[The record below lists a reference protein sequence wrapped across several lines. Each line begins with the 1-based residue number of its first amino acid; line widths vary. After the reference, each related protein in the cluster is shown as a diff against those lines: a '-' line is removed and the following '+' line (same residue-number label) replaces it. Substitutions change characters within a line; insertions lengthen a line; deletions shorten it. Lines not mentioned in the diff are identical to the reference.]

1 MKFTLL
7 GTRGSRPILTPERI
21 HYGGNTT
28 AFKISLPGML
38 PIYIDGGTGIFREG
52 IRIVNEEPKPFRATF
67 LITHTH
73 WDHILAFPLFTPLF
87 DEGTQITIMG
97 PRSERYDIK
106 SLFEHQ
112 HNKGLIPIPFDRV
125 KDKMIFRELGP
136 DQTFTIEQAT
146 VKTVQLNHQGLT
158 LGYRIEHG
166 DKVVCIVCDHAPIE
180 NNHLGVL
187 MKAWKSDHFAKH
199 EKTFADRIVDFCQ
212 NADLML
218 HDAHFTKE
226 TIKGKENWGHSTP
239 EMAVELALRA
249 NVKRVVLGHHAP
261 EDRDEDVERKLESA
275 REMLHLE
282 RIERAHDVDVLALR
296 EGEEVEL

>member
-1 MKFTLL
+1 MKFTLF

-28 AFKISLPGML
+28 AFKISISGMH

-52 IRIVNEEPKPFRATF
+52 IRIVREEPKPFRATF

-87 DEGTQITIMG
+87 EEGTQITIMG
-97 PRSERYDIK
+97 PRSEKYDIK

-112 HNKGLIPIPFDRV
+112 HNKGLIPIPFNRV
-125 KDKMIFRELGP
+125 KDKMTFHELGP
-136 DQTFTIEQAT
+136 DQTLTIEKAT

-166 DKVVCIVCDHAPIE
+166 GKSICIVCDHAPIAG
-180 NNHLGVL
+180 NHLGVL
-187 MKAWKSDHFAKH
+187 MKAWKQERFAVE
-199 EKTFADRIVDFCQ
+199 EKAFADRIVEFCK

-218 HDAHFTKE
+218 HDTHFTRE

-249 NVKRVVLGHHAP
+249 CVRRVVLGHHAP
-261 EDRDEDVERKLESA
+261 EDRDEDIERKLDGA
-275 REMLHLE
+275 REMLHLQ
-282 RIERAHDVDVLALR
+282 RVDTPHDVEVLALR
-296 EGEEVEL
+296 EGEEVDL